1 MTDIRLLNEFR
12 ARLAD
17 REKVLPPPRK
27 RPANG
32 KDWCRIENA
41 YAEEASVYISDE
53 IGFWGTTAQGF
64 IDQLNGVT
72 APKITVFIN
81 SPGGEVFDGLAIH
94 TALAE
99 SKAHVTTFVTGLA
112 ASAAS
117 YIAMAGDTIKTARNA
132 MWMLH
137 DASGGVWGN
146 STSMRAQADLLDK
159 VTMNIADMYAMQ
171 TSGTA
176 EEWYAKL
183 LNQEHWYTGQEALSA
198 GLADEMTDPDEDEEP
213 EEIQD
218 RLSLAVFNF
227 SGRPKPKSDFY
238 FVGEQGPVLLCKCME
253 LDCTHEHVND
263 GLRKLRQANNEI
275 VWRKTMSS
283 IFNNKA

>member
-12 ARLAD
+12 ARLVD
-17 REKVLPPPRK
+17 RERICANMAKAADNPRK

-53 IGFWGTTAQGF
+53 IGFWGTTAAGF

-159 VTMNIADMYAMQ
+159 VTHNIADMYAMQ
-171 TSGTA
+171 AGGTVD
-176 EEWYAKL
+176 EWYAKL

-198 GLADEMTDPDEDEEP
+198 GLADEMTDPDENEES
-213 EEIQD
+213 EEVQD

-227 SGRPKPKSDFY
+227 SGRPKPSA
-238 FVGEQGPVLLCKCME
+238 PISALLCKCME
-253 LDCTHEHVND
+253 LDCTSEHAND
-263 GLRKLRQANNEI
+263 GLRKLRQASDEI
-275 VWRKTMSS
+275 AWSEAMRNF
-283 IFNNKA
+283 INNKA

>member
-17 REKVLPPPRK
+17 RERICANMAKAADNPRR
-27 RPANG
+27 RPATG

-171 TSGTA
+171 AGGTA
-176 EEWYAKL
+176 DEWFTRL
-183 LNQEHWYTGQEALSA
+183 LNQEHWYTGQEALDS

-213 EEIQD
+213 EVTD
-218 RLSLAVFNF
+218 RLSLAVFNY
-227 SGRPKPKSDFY
+227 SGRPKPLAPLSGCAECRAGNCTHTHY
-238 FVGEQGPVLLCKCME
+238 VGEHGPELLSE
-253 LDCTHEHVND
+253 EDII
-263 GLRKLRQANNEI
+263 A
-275 VWRKTMSS
+275 WRKAMSS
-283 IFNNKA
+283 IFPNKA